1 MLSWLSAYSSR
12 WVWPRE
18 SQRSTANNI
27 HSVFW
32 LSVGF
37 TGRGVRVSCLAF
49 SHTLDVYW
57 VCLSNFTFRDTLCLF
72 LYFSLRGE
80 WVTSCQELC
89 QLQGTKASQ
98 LCKKDWVCFF
108 FFKKS
113 VSKLTNWGTDMS
125 KKAGYPHSVL
135 IWSIKALSRLVC
147 LQKDSHAVDKLT
159 VMQCLLSQSSFVF
172 LPNFLTFPLFLFF
185 LLFSVRSHSQLQLF
199 NSSVRVWERAPDSS
213 CVRVAQDV
221 TTEPASPDQCQS
233 LWKREP
239 GWLLPEPPQQQQ
251 QQQLHQ
257 HQERDTVRP
266 AMGTFPL
273 WL

>member
-1 MLSWLSAYSSR
+1 M
-12 WVWPRE
+12 
-18 SQRSTANNI
+18 ANNI

-80 WVTSCQELC
+80 WVTSCQEHC
-89 QLQGTKASQ
+89 QLQGTKASR
-98 LCKKDWVCFF
+98 LCKKDWVCFLF
-108 FFKKS
+108 YFIFLS

-147 LQKDSHAVDKLT
+147 LQKDSHAADKRNALFVINYHAVPSFT
-159 VMQCLLSQSSFVF
+159 EQFFFPSQFS
-172 LPNFLTFPLFLFF
+172 NILFF

-199 NSSVRVWERAPDSS
+199 NSSVRVWERAPDSP

-221 TTEPASPDQCQS
+221 TTEPASADQCQS

-239 GWLLPEPPQQQQ
+239 GWLLPEPPPQQQ
-251 QQQLHQ
+251 
-257 HQERDTVRP
+257 
-266 AMGTFPL
+266 
-273 WL
+273 

>member
-12 WVWPRE
+12 WVWPCE

-37 TGRGVRVSCLAF
+37 TGRGVRVSCLAV

-113 VSKLTNWGTDMS
+113 VSKLTNLGTDMS

-135 IWSIKALSRLVC
+135 IWSIKALSGLVC
-147 LQKDSHAVDKLT
+147 LQKDSHAVDKRNALFVINCHAVPSFT
-159 VMQCLLSQSSFVF
+159 EQFCFPSQFSNIPALSVLPAF
-172 LPNFLTFPLFLFF
+172 LCPLSL
-185 LLFSVRSHSQLQLF
+185 S
-199 NSSVRVWERAPDSS
+199 AP
-213 CVRVAQDV
+213 AI
-221 TTEPASPDQCQS
+221 
-233 LWKREP
+233 
-239 GWLLPEPPQQQQ
+239 QQQ
-251 QQQLHQ
+251 
-257 HQERDTVRP
+257 R
-266 AMGTFPL
+266 
-273 WL
+273 